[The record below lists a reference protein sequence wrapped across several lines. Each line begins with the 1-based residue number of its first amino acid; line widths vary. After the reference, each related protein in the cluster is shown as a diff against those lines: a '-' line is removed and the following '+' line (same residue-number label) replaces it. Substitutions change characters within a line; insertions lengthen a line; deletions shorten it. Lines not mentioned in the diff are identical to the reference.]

1 MLARTLQPE
10 SNGENNA
17 DGNGMVG
24 HLADTPLGHLGNDTN
39 GFPVQTLVTS
49 AADDADIAHTPVG
62 ADDETAQHAS
72 LDAVFVSMIGIFA
85 GLVDEIDKTSLTT
98 GELWLDV
105 HIVKLID
112 LDMGL
117 LGHGV
122 DGSDMTHLRYHGQR
136 CGQRQQYQ

>member
-10 SNGENNA
+10 SDGEDNA

-39 GFPVQTLVTS
+39 GLSVQALVTS
-49 AADDADIAHTPVG
+49 AAYDADITHTPVG
-62 ADDETAQHAS
+62 ADDETAQHTS
-72 LDAVFVSMIGIFA
+72 LDAVFVSMIRIFA
-85 GLVDEIDKTSLTT
+85 GFVDEIDKTPLTT
-98 GELWLDV
+98 GKLWLDV

-122 DGSDMTHLRYHGQR
+122 DGSDMTHLRHHGQR

>member
-1 MLARTLQPE
+1 
-10 SNGENNA
+10 
-17 DGNGMVG
+17 MVG

-39 GFPVQTLVTS
+39 GFPVQALIAS
-49 AADDADIAHTPVG
+49 AADDADITHTSVG
-62 ADDETAQHAS
+62 ADDKTAQHAS
-72 LDAVFVSMIGIFA
+72 LDVIFVSVIGIFA
-85 GLVDEIDKTSLTT
+85 GFVDEIDKTSLTT
-98 GELWLDV
+98 GELGLDV

-122 DGSDMTHLRYHGQR
+122 DGSDMTHLRHHGQR

>member
-1 MLARTLQPE
+1 
-10 SNGENNA
+10 
-17 DGNGMVG
+17 MVA
-24 HLADTPLGHLGNDTN
+24 HLADTPLGHLGDDAN
-39 GFPVQTLVTS
+39 GFSVQALVTS
-49 AADDADIAHTPVG
+49 AADDTHITHTPVS

-85 GLVDEIDKTSLTT
+85 GLVDEIDKTPLAT